1 MIRSFFRAYLGRS
14 LTANTLLLSRL
25 WHVVRVTIVP
35 NIYLKRC
42 EGLIREYMCSYGYK
56 PSMEAIYSPK
66 GNGGA
71 AIVNI
76 REQSLALHD
85 VHLSHL
91 LSNYNFTF
99 VSSLIRSLFRAYTG
113 HASIVIWLLSAQ
125 KFAHMPRPVP

>member
-1 MIRSFFRAYLGRS
+1 
-14 LTANTLLLSRL
+14 
-25 WHVVRVTIVP
+25 
-35 NIYLKRC
+35 
-42 EGLIREYMCSYGYK
+42 
-56 PSMEAIYSPK
+56 MEAIYSPK